1 MHATNLVGVADP
13 SGRPAIEHG
22 SRVKVR
28 LQHPGGWWVDRVPAW
43 VRWATVETGKMG
55 AKYDGIHWDPP
66 QGQRHE
72 LCARCPDALPNLV
85 LCPGV
90 VSCRTH
96 RRPYTPA
103 GRRYLAGSQARP

>member
-1 MHATNLVGVADP
+1 MLHCTHLVDVADP

-43 VRWATVETGKMG
+43 VRWATVEAGKMG

-66 QGQRHE
+66 PGQRHE
-72 LCARCPDALPNLV
+72 WCAPRPRCAPTTL
-85 LCPGV
+85 
-90 VSCRTH
+90 
-96 RRPYTPA
+96 
-103 GRRYLAGSQARP
+103 